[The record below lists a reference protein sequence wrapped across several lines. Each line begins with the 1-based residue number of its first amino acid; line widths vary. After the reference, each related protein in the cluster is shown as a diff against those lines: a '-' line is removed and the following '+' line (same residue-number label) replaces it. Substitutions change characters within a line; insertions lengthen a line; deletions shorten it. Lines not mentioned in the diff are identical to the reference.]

1 MFRVLTCLTVE
12 HDWRLVGVAAVL
24 CLFASLTAVNLFNRA
39 RATAG
44 RARALW
50 IIAAAIATGFG
61 IWATHFV
68 AMLAYEPGIP
78 IAYSL
83 SLTVLSLAAAALIT
97 GSGLSI
103 AVYSGASSA
112 SALAGAV
119 VGGGIAAMHYTGM
132 FAVQIPGRVTWDL
145 PLILASIFFGMA
157 LGAAAMVV
165 AIRSYRR
172 RDAAIAAVLLTLA
185 IVSHHFT
192 AMGAVEIV
200 PDPARSIDALTLSPG
215 VLAIAIASVAMAI
228 LGVSLVG
235 AFAGRRLDESS
246 TFLAMVINNMT
257 QGVILFDAYERVLV
271 CNDRYIEM
279 YGLSPDIV
287 KPGCTLIDLINN
299 RITTGSLNID
309 AENYRAEILVAV
321 TQGQAMNRIVETPD
335 GRAISVINRPVKGGQ
350 YWIGTHD
357 DITERIHAE
366 RRNAAMSEQERRR
379 VEIETEIRAFRK
391 SVAEVLLTVTGST
404 AALKSI
410 AVALSDSSGRTS
422 ERTAGAVDMSN
433 EASSNMTAAAGAAE
447 ELIASI
453 GEIGRQIGQAA
464 EVASHSVAEAR
475 TTDEHM
481 TRLADTVQQI
491 GEVVNLISHIAGQ
504 TNLLALNAT
513 IEAARA
519 GDAGRGFAVVASE
532 VKSLAVQTAKATE
545 QIASQID
552 AVQNS
557 TRVAVDAIRRNT
569 NRMREIDG
577 YTSAVAL
584 SLQQQ
589 DSATDEISH
598 NVASAAHGA
607 KGMVTVLDE
616 VTRAVGDTR
625 SAASK
630 VLEASETVEA
640 AAKSLQRGIEGF
652 LGRVAV

>member
-97 GSGLSI
+97 GSGLGI
-103 AVYSGASSA
+103 AVYSSA
-112 SALAGAV
+112 SWAPAFAGAL

-132 FAVQIPGRVTWDL
+132 FAVEIPGRVTWDF
-145 PLILASIFFGMA
+145 PLVLASVFFGMA

-172 RDAAIAAVLLTLA
+172 RDAALAAVLLTLA

-215 VLAIAIASVAMAI
+215 VLAMAIASAAMAL

-279 YGLSPDIV
+279 YGLSPDVV
-287 KPGCTLIDLINN
+287 KPGCTLLDLINN

-309 AENYRAEILVAV
+309 AENYRDEILAAV
-321 TQGQAMNRIVETPD
+321 KQGQAMNRIVETPD
-335 GRAISVINRPVKGGQ
+335 GRAVSVINRPVKGGQ

-391 SVAEVLLTVTGST
+391 SVAEVLLTVSEST

-410 AVALSDSSGRTS
+410 AVALSGSSGRTS

-433 EASSNMTAAAGAAE
+433 EASANMTAAAGAAE

-519 GDAGRGFAVVASE
+519 GEAGRGFAVVASE
-532 VKSLAVQTAKATE
+532 VKSLAVQTAKATG
-545 QIASQID
+545 QIAGQIE

-569 NRMREIDG
+569 GRMREIDG
-577 YTSAVAL
+577 YTPAVAL